1 MWLVVVVTS
10 LRVSGFTFT
19 HGTVYSVAHCVTQVR
34 QTSEGQGGGKAE
46 LKKLQNE
53 NKTIKTFFAQQT
65 GGGGRG
71 VGGGR
76 RGRRYADAKTVNPK
90 VENVSFPP
98 SYHTLYNAVKK
109 GVQSVKLG
117 YAAVS

>member
-1 MWLVVVVTS
+1 MVVVTS

-19 HGTVYSVAHCVTQVR
+19 HGTVYAVAHCVTQVR
-34 QTSEGQGGGKAE
+34 QTSQGQGGGKAE

-65 GGGGRG
+65 GGGE
-71 VGGGR
+71 R